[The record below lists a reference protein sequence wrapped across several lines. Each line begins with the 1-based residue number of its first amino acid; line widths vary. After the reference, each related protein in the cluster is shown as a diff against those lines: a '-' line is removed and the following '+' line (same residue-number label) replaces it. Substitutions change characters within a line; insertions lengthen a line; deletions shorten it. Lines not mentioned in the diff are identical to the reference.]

1 MEFRMSIRKAIG
13 RLFSV
18 LWTGVDTLRK
28 ILHLLILL
36 MIFSVVI
43 GALSAPGP
51 LVPKNAALVIRPVG
65 NIVEQLEGDPY
76 DRALAELMDEADTQ
90 TLVQDIVD
98 GLKYAQD
105 DDRIAAVFLD
115 LSAIPSGGLSKLQRI
130 GVAIDEFRSADK
142 LVIANADFYGQGSY
156 YLASHADEIYMHP
169 EGLLL
174 LRGFGVYQNYFKQ
187 AIDNLKIDWN
197 VFRVGTH
204 KSITEP
210 FTSNSMSEPV
220 RESMASLLDQ
230 LWDLYK
236 NDIQIAREIDEN
248 TIDDLLDNLIENTKS
263 QGGELAELA
272 VDLGFVDKLLTR
284 DEVRE
289 RIIDVVGTD
298 RDNDNTY
305 AATELGDYLDQMRL
319 LKGGAKADENVAI
332 IIASGEIQ
340 NGTKPPGTI
349 GGDSIARLLRKARN
363 DDSIKAVVLRVDSP
377 GGSTFA
383 SEIIRNEVDE
393 IKAAGKPVVVSMS
406 SLAASGGYWISMTAD
421 RIYATPYTIT
431 GSIGV
436 LGMFPTFQRSL
447 ETLGITTDG
456 VGTTLWAGE
465 FRGDREMSEDA
476 KALFQLVVNKTYDKF
491 ISNVATHRGI
501 DKDEVD
507 GIAQGQVWTGNEALD
522 NGLIDEIGNI
532 DDAIAAA
539 AELAGLDEY
548 GERYFEKELSP
559 GEQMLV
565 DLFGSAKQIGFN
577 IGSFTSRQP
586 AVERLAAIVDKTVAP
601 LLQFNDPKGVYA
613 HCFCTIE

>member
-1 MEFRMSIRKAIG
+1 MSIRKAVG

-18 LWTGVDTLRK
+18 LWTGVDAVRK

-43 GALSAPGP
+43 GALSATGP
-51 LVPKNAALVIRPVG
+51 LIPKNAALVIRPVG

-76 DRALAELMDEADTQ
+76 DRALAELMDDAEAQ
-90 TLVQDIVD
+90 TLVQDILD
-98 GLKYAQD
+98 GLQYAKD

-115 LSAIPSGGLSKLQRI
+115 LSAMPGGGLSKLQRI
-130 GVAIDEFRSADK
+130 GEAIDDFRSADK
-142 LVIANADFYGQGSY
+142 IVIANADFYGQGSY

-174 LRGFGVYQNYFKQ
+174 LRGFGIYQNYFKQ

-204 KSITEP
+204 KSFTEP
-210 FTSNSMSEPV
+210 YTSNSMSDPV
-220 RESMASLLDQ
+220 KESMASLLDQ
-230 LWDLYK
+230 LWGLYK
-236 NDIQIAREIDEN
+236 HDIQTARGIDEN
-248 TIDDLLDNLIENTKS
+248 TIDNLLENLIANTRS
-263 QGGELAELA
+263 QDAELA
-272 VDLGFVDKLLTR
+272 DLAVELGFVDELLTR

-289 RIIDVVGTD
+289 RLIDVVGTD
-298 RDNDNTY
+298 SDNENTY
-305 AATELGDYLDQMRL
+305 AATELGDYLGQMRL
-319 LKGGAKADENVAI
+319 LKGDKAEEENVAI
-332 IIASGEIQ
+332 IIASGEIR
-340 NGTKPPGTI
+340 NGTQPPGTI

-363 DDSIKAVVLRVDSP
+363 DDSVKAVVLRVDSP

-383 SEIIRNEVDE
+383 SEVIRNEVDE

-406 SLAASGGYWISMTAD
+406 SMAASGGYWISMTAD

-447 ETLGITTDG
+447 DTLGITTDG

-476 KALFQLVVNKTYDKF
+476 KALFQLVINKTYDKF

-507 GIAQGQVWTGNEALD
+507 GIAQGQVWTGNEALE

-532 DDAIAAA
+532 DEAIAAA
-539 AELAGLDEY
+539 AELADLDEY
-548 GERYFEKELSP
+548 GEKYFEKELSP
-559 GEQMLV
+559 GEQMIV
-565 DLFGSAKQIGFN
+565 DLFGSAKQAGFN
-577 IGSFTSRQP
+577 IGMFTTSKP
-586 AVERLAAIVDKTVAP
+586 AVERLARIVDKTLAP
-601 LLQFNDPKGVYA
+601 LMQFNDPKGVYA
-613 HCFCTIE
+613 HCFCSIE

>member
-1 MEFRMSIRKAIG
+1 MSIRKAVG
-13 RLFSV
+13 RLFSM
-18 LWTGVDTLRK
+18 LWTGVDTVRK

-43 GALSAPGP
+43 GALSATGP
-51 LVPKNAALVIRPVG
+51 LIPKNAALVIRPVG

-76 DRALAELMDEADTQ
+76 DRALAELMDDAQAQ

-98 GLKYAQD
+98 GLQYAKD

-115 LSAIPSGGLSKLQRI
+115 LSAIPGGGLSKLQRI
-130 GVAIDEFRSADK
+130 GEAIDDFRSADK
-142 LVIANADFYGQGSY
+142 IVIANADFYGQGSY

-174 LRGFGVYQNYFKQ
+174 LRGFGIYQNYFKQ

-204 KSITEP
+204 KSFTEP
-210 FTSNSMSEPV
+210 YTSNSMSDPV
-220 RESMASLLDQ
+220 KESMASLLDQ
-230 LWDLYK
+230 LWGLYK
-236 NDIQIAREIDEN
+236 HDIQTARGIDEN
-248 TIDDLLDNLIENTKS
+248 TIDNLLENLIANTRS
-263 QGGELAELA
+263 QDAELAELA
-272 VDLGFVDKLLTR
+272 VELGFVDELLTR

-289 RIIDVVGTD
+289 RLIDVVGTD
-298 RDNDNTY
+298 SDNENTY
-305 AATELGDYLDQMRL
+305 AATELGDYLGQMRL
-319 LKGGAKADENVAI
+319 LKGDKAEEENVAI
-332 IIASGEIQ
+332 IIASGEIR
-340 NGTKPPGTI
+340 NGTQPPGTI

-363 DDSIKAVVLRVDSP
+363 DDSVKAVVLRVDSP

-383 SEIIRNEVDE
+383 SEVIRNEVDE
-393 IKAAGKPVVVSMS
+393 IKAAGKPIVVSMS

-447 ETLGITTDG
+447 DTLGITTDG

-465 FRGDREMSEDA
+465 FRGDREMSEEA
-476 KALFQLVVNKTYDKF
+476 KALFQLLINKTYDKF

-507 GIAQGQVWTGNEALD
+507 GIAQGQVWTGNEALE

-532 DDAIAAA
+532 DEAIAAA
-539 AELAGLDEY
+539 AELADLEEY
-548 GERYFEKELSP
+548 GEKYFEKELSP
-559 GEQMLV
+559 GEQMVV
-565 DLFGSAKQIGFN
+565 DLFGSAKQAGFN
-577 IGSFTSRQP
+577 IGMFTTRKP
-586 AVERLAAIVDKTVAP
+586 AVERLARIVDKTLAP
-601 LLQFNDPKGVYA
+601 LFQFNDPKGVYA
-613 HCFCTIE
+613 HCFCVIE